1 LDLEQ
6 IFFAQIF
13 VLIIFCD
20 TYQNIMNHVFVLAAL
35 APALVVTYALSSP
48 TPKSPNHY
56 DLVVIGGGSAGLTAA
71 KVSLRTL

>member
-1 LDLEQ
+1 
-6 IFFAQIF
+6 
-13 VLIIFCD
+13 
-20 TYQNIMNHVFVLAAL
+20 MNHVFVLAAL